1 MRKYDIDFEIIYTI
15 KNGNHR
21 FSEIWTK
28 IKKSKIG
35 AKQTFSD
42 HLSKLVEDEV
52 IVKRIENKKPQYF
65 LNETEHYDKVELM
78 NEHIEDAIN
87 RMKKRNKK
95 FSDKKLL
102 EIFIKETIMDLKF
115 YSTWKFSTL
124 MPSFQSEIHIDSKK
138 LELLEKVIK
147 TRIDL
152 LQKRD
157 PKLVIMFNDLITN
170 QLLSDY

>member
-1 MRKYDIDFEIIYTI
+1 MSEKVVAIYVTRQFR
-15 KNGNHR
+15 N
-21 FSEIWTK
+21 K
-28 IKKSKIG
+28 IK
-35 AKQTFSD
+35 T
-42 HLSKLVEDEV
+42 
-52 IVKRIENKKPQYF
+52 
-65 LNETEHYDKVELM
+65 
-78 NEHIEDAIN
+78 
-87 RMKKRNKK
+87 KKRELTYEK
-95 FSDKKLL
+95 FIDKKLL